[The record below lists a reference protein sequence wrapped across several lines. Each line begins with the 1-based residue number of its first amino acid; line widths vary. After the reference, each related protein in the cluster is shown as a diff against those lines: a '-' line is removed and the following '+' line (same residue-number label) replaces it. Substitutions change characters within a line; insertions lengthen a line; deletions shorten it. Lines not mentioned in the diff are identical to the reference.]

1 MTDVNSKRRILV
13 IWLLMA
19 GLAGANAQSNHKH
32 GQATNGGQLVEIGTL
47 EAELTVKGQ
56 DVMLYLTEENDKKID
71 AKPYVAILTVLAKG
85 NEQKTV
91 TLLFKSDNQLAGK
104 YDFQVEGRFR
114 ASIVL
119 KKDDKDIGKGRY
131 NLELKK

>member
-1 MTDVNSKRRILV
+1 MADFNIKRRIL
-13 IWLLMA
+13 IIGFLMA
-19 GLAGANAQSNHKH
+19 GLAGANAEGNHKH
-32 GQATNGGQLVEIGTL
+32 GSPANGGQLVEIGGL
-47 EAELTVKGQ
+47 EAEITVKGQ
-56 DVMLYLTEENDKKID
+56 DVTLYLTEDHDKKVD
-71 AKPYVAILTVLAKG
+71 AKSYSAILTVLAKG

-91 TLLFKSDNQLAGK
+91 TLAFKNGNQLAGN

-114 ASIVL
+114 ASILL